1 MKYLYLLLSLFIFN
15 NVSVAQKDWPLGTV
29 ITSTLNY
36 DQFSELVN
44 NNGRKA
50 SSQAFDA
57 SFSNW
62 APADGRSIEG
72 SDYHEKFMLTHV
84 PDMRGQFLRGYNNS
98 NAQGEPSV
106 NINGNFP
113 NEKRNEVNGY
123 SYQKFGTSL
132 KDVNFTTSGGQESQ
146 HQHTIFGHFFTGAG
160 GLAGAPQG
168 SGGGKDQTFSTKI
181 GEGEHSHSVNP
192 SGGVLSVETRPQNIA
207 VYYYI
212 RIKI

>member
-1 MKYLYLLLSLFIFN
+1 MKYFSFLISLFIIT

-44 NNGRKA
+44 NNGRNA

-62 APADGRSIEG
+62 SPADGRSIEG
-72 SDYHEKFMLTHV
+72 SDYHETFKFTNV
-84 PDMRGQFLRGYNNS
+84 PDMRGQFLRGHNNS
-98 NAQGEPSV
+98 NAQGEPSG

-113 NEKRNEVNGY
+113 NEQRNEVNGY

-132 KDVNFTTSGGQESQ
+132 KDVNFTTSGQDGQ
-146 HQHTIFGHFFTGAG
+146 HQHTITGHFFTSPGILAG
-160 GLAGAPQG
+160 GGTSAGGAD
-168 SGGGKDQTFSTKI
+168 KTFTTKN
-181 GEGEHSHSVNP
+181 GEGEHTHAVIP
-192 SGGVLSVETRPQNIA
+192 KGGVLSVETRPQNVA

-212 RIKI
+212 RIKE